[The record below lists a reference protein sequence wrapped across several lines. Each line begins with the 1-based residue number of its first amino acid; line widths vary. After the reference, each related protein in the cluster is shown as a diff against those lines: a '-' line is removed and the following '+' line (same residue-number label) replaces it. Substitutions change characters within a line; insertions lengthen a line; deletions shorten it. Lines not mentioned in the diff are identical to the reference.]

1 MALENNLYFYYMS
14 ISSTTNIEILENKV
28 SLLSP
33 QQVEELDVSSA
44 LRCIGH
50 NNNLINEVN
59 KEMAQALMAQL
70 QADTGVMRLR
80 ELKRA
85 LIQNQKSL
93 SVIAV
98 RA

>member
-1 MALENNLYFYYMS
+1 MS
-14 ISSTTNIEILENKV
+14 NSSSTIIEDLENKV
-28 SLLSP
+28 SLLST
-33 QQVEELDVSSA
+33 QEVEELDVSAA
-44 LRCIGH
+44 LRAIGQ

-59 KEMAQALMAQL
+59 KTLSQALMQQL
-70 QADTGVMRLR
+70 EADATVMRLR

>member
-1 MALENNLYFYYMS
+1 MS
-14 ISSTTNIEILENKV
+14 NSSSTIIEDLENKV
-28 SLLSP
+28 SLLST
-33 QQVEELDVSSA
+33 QEVEELDVSAA
-44 LRCIGH
+44 LRAIGQ

-59 KEMAQALMAQL
+59 KTLSQALMQQL
-70 QADTGVMRLR
+70 EADASVMRLR

>member
-1 MALENNLYFYYMS
+1 MS
-14 ISSTTNIEILENKV
+14 ISSTTNIEDLENQV
-28 SLLSP
+28 CLLSS
-33 QQVEELDVSSA
+33 QEVEELDVSAA
-44 LRCIGH
+44 LRSIGT
-50 NNNLINEVN
+50 NNNLINDVN
-59 KEMAQALMAQL
+59 KCLSKALMAQL
-70 QADTGVMRLR
+70 EADSSVMRLR